1 MAVAAASLSPTL
13 SPHCHI
19 PDVEAVVPA
28 VLQRRAVA
36 VPRRLSRSR
45 EACCDAVDDPI
56 SVVTIRQPEVLS
68 DTSRGPGLA
77 RVGTRPRDV
86 MRASTASRRRGQSV
100 MKRAARKIAEFHQ
113 QLTQRNRVQRRRR
126 TYGAIVAVYR
136 GLS

>member
-1 MAVAAASLSPTL
+1 VAVAIVAVSAAAASSSRTL

-19 PDVEAVVPA
+19 PERRGVVPA
-28 VLQRRAVA
+28 ESQRRAVA

-86 MRASTASRRRGQSV
+86 MRASTASRRRGLPV

-113 QLTQRNRVQRRRR
+113 
-126 TYGAIVAVYR
+126 
-136 GLS
+136 